1 MKQKVS
7 VALLCAVVMAVSV
20 SCSKDDTASVT
31 ESGYNILIRGL
42 FCQF

>member
-7 VALLCAVVMAVSV
+7 VALLCAVVMAVPV

-31 ESGYNILIRGL
+31 ESEIFNNIWHHVD
-42 FCQF
+42 

>member
-7 VALLCAVVMAVSV
+7 VALLCAVVMAVPV

-31 ESGYNILIRGL
+31 ESEMITEES
-42 FCQF
+42 CQTVF